1 MSTPTS
7 LIKTITALA
16 HDVYKRLGS
25 GFDEK
30 VYENAMAVG
39 LRLAKIPYQ
48 AQKVVE
54 LTYKEHYVG
63 EGYPD
68 LIVGTGRTRL
78 ILELKATS
86 KLGDKEEQQL
96 HNYLRILGLNQGLL
110 INFQAPGQNTKGKTK
125 LEVRQVSV

>member
-1 MSTPTS
+1 MPNPAALT
-7 LIKTITALA
+7 KTITALA
-16 HDVYKRLGS
+16 KDVYARLGS

-68 LIVGTGRTRL
+68 LIVGSGRNRL

-86 KLGDKEEQQL
+86 KLGDKEEQQIR
-96 HNYLRILGLNQGLL
+96 NYLRILRVNRGLL
-110 INFQAPGQNTKGKTK
+110 INFRAPKA
-125 LEVRQVSV
+125 RQGWK

>member
-1 MSTPTS
+1 MPAATLPT
-7 LIKTITALA
+7 IKHLA
-16 HDVYKRLGS
+16 ADVCRTLGS

-68 LIVGTGRTRL
+68 LIVRLGRERL
-78 ILELKATS
+78 VLELKATQ
-86 KLGDKEEQQL
+86 KLGEKEDQQIR
-96 HNYLRILGLNQGLL
+96 NYLHILKIKRGLL
-110 INFQAPGQNTKGKTK
+110 INFQAPGANTKGRTR
-125 LEVRQVSV
+125 LEIQEVS

>member
-1 MSTPTS
+1 MPTPQT
-7 LIKTITALA
+7 LIKTLTALA
-16 HDVYKRLGS
+16 KDVYARFGS

-30 VYENAMAVG
+30 VYRKASAVG

-68 LIVGTGRTRL
+68 LIVGNGRNRL

-86 KLGDKEEQQL
+86 KLGDKEEQQIR
-96 HNYLRILGLNQGLL
+96 NYLRILRMNHGLL
-110 INFQAPGQNTKGKTK
+110 INFQAPGQNTKGKTR
-125 LEVRQVSV
+125 LQIREVKH

>member
-1 MSTPTS
+1 MPVDR
-7 LIKTITALA
+7 LEQTILALA
-16 HDVYKRLGS
+16 KDVYKRLGS

-68 LIVGTGRTRL
+68 LIVGIGKSR
-78 ILELKATS
+78 IVLELKATG
-86 KLGDKEEQQL
+86 KIGDKEEQQIR
-96 HNYLRILGLNQGLL
+96 NYLRILGIKQGLL
-110 INFQAPGQNTKGKTK
+110 INFQAPGQNTKGKTR
-125 LEVRQVSV
+125 LEIRQVQA